1 MHEFYKRIQKVF
13 EQAGSN
19 RNQFCKK
26 YGYNY
31 QTLQAYWNS
40 DKLPPGSIL
49 EDLAKEYNV
58 SIDTMVLGRRTQ
70 EINAQNPIINRI
82 TRFLEQQD
90 GDNLLR
96 IEGAIKMFNHMTS
109 SGSSSSRDI
118 NDSGRLLLGANYNE
132 NDKALWAEKLE
143 KLTGLLIKLAQHIQK
158 GNMSK
163 KDKDAS
169 KQMLNQIVL
178 NIYEQKGEVKDEWAR
193 LEEID

>member
-26 YGYNY
+26 FSYNY
-31 QTLQAYWNS
+31 QTLQAYWNT
-40 DKLPPGSIL
+40 DKLPPGSVL

-58 SIDTMVLGRRTQ
+58 SLDIMVLGRRTQ

-82 TRFLEQQD
+82 TGFLEQQD
-90 GDNLLR
+90 VDNLLR

-109 SGSSSSRDI
+109 FGSSSSGDI
-118 NDSGRLLLGANYNE
+118 NDSGKLLAGPNYNE